1 MQMVPRLA
9 RGLTA
14 FLVLAGLSTSPVD
27 ARTWYQDASGNVVG
41 SPPKT
46 PLQLL
51 EFCVAN
57 SERCSISVNHLSKGW

>member
-1 MQMVPRLA
+1 MVPRLA

-14 FLVLAGLSTSPVD
+14 FLVLVGLSTSPVG

-41 SPPKT
+41 SPPQT

-51 EFCVAN
+51 DLIPAARVFEC
-57 SERCSISVNHLSKGW
+57 E